1 MTFPDWLVPF
11 LTIDTGLLDKVLRTV
26 VVYLAIA
33 VLIRLGGKRL
43 LAQMNSLDLV
53 VVLLLSNVVQ
63 NALIG
68 PDNSVLGGLVG
79 ACVLV
84 GFNALV
90 DRVAEGTALGRRLLV
105 GTPTDLIADGRVNAP
120 ALSRLGI
127 SVAELDLA
135 LRRQGADAVSEVER
149 ATLEPEGVILVTLK
163 PDERDVTLLQLR
175 ESVAELKELI
185 AAIPRP
191 PAAA

>member
-33 VLIRLGGKRL
+33 VLIRVGGKRL

-63 NALIG
+63 NAIIG
-68 PDNSVLGGLVG
+68 PDNSALGGLVG

-90 DRVAEGTALGRRLLV
+90 DRFVEGTALGRRLLV
-105 GTPTDLIADGRVNAP
+105 GTPTDLIADGRVNAS

-149 ATLEPEGVILVTLK
+149 ATLEPEGVIVVTLK
-163 PDERDVTLLQLR
+163 PEERDATLLQLR

-191 PAAA
+191 SGTA